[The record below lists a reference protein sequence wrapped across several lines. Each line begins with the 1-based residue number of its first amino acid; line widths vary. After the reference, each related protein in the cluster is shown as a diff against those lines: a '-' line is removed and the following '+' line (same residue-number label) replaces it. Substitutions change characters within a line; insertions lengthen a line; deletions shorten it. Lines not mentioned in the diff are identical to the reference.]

1 LKRVSPNGPE
11 NPNTAKGIK
20 ARAAYASWIAAQSAF
35 LLAYFTV
42 LPMLAVMILHW
53 GFHTIASASFYA
65 SPWTAPAL
73 LMLGTFLGGAMIRW
87 RMEREASGLRLFV
100 LAVLALI
107 LFAGL
112 TLRDIRH
119 GGEISARL
127 LPMAHNP
134 ALHPYAL
141 MLPAVGILGMLAYRH
156 FIIGAER

>member
-11 NPNTAKGIK
+11 NLNAAKGIK
-20 ARAAYASWIAAQSAF
+20 ARVAYASWLAAQSAF
-35 LLAYFTV
+35 LLAYFILLPV
-42 LPMLAVMILHW
+42 LVVMSLHW

-65 SPWTAPAL
+65 SPWTAPTL
-73 LMLGTFLGGAMIRW
+73 LMLGAFLGGALIRR
-87 RMEREASGLRLFV
+87 RMEREAGGLRLFV
-100 LAVLALI
+100 VGVLALI

-112 TLRDIRH
+112 ALQDIRH

-156 FIIGAER
+156 FIIGADR